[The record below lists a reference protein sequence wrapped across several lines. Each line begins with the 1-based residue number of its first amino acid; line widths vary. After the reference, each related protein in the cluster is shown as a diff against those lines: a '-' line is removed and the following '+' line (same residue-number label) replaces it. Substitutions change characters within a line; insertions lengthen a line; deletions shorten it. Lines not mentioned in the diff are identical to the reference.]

1 MNQSSISFPCPTA
14 RLRRHPAP
22 RLGALAGA
30 VLFALSGAP
39 VSGAPEDGPDMARL
53 ITENFDFA
61 ARQYG
66 VLLEAMEKTP
76 DQFPRTFEEGNLLT
90 SKLKTWTVGF
100 FPGSLW
106 LIREGTGDAKWDG
119 PADRWTRRL
128 DGLRHHTGTHDLG
141 FILHC
146 AYGTGLRAAR
156 GAVDG
161 EAYRAVLLDGAR
173 ALASRFNPAVGA
185 IRSWDREMWAF
196 PVIIDNMMNLE
207 LLCRAS
213 AAGGDPRYREIAI
226 AHAHKTLAHHF
237 RADGSSYHL
246 VTYNPVSGAPELKR
260 TWQGYGSESAW
271 ARGQAWALY
280 GCTMMWRETR
290 NPLYLDQAKRTAE
303 FIVTHA
309 RLPEDKVPYWDF
321 DAPDIPRAPRDSSAA
336 AIMASAFIELADHV
350 EPFFARRYAGTARR
364 QLVSLSSP
372 AYRSKLGENGGFLLM
387 HGTGHHPH
395 GIEVDQ
401 PLSYGDYY
409 FLEALLRYRARLEK
423 TR

>member
-1 MNQSSISFPCPTA
+1 MTHSSISFHRP
-14 RLRRHPAP
+14 PAP
-22 RLGALAGA
+22 RSGALAGA
-30 VLFALSGAP
+30 ALFVLSVAAISGEPA
-39 VSGAPEDGPDMARL
+39 GGPDMARL
-53 ITENFDFA
+53 IAENFDFA
-61 ARQYG
+61 ARQYS
-66 VLLEAMEKTP
+66 VLLDEAEKTP
-76 DQFPRTFEEGNLLT
+76 DQFPRTFEDGKLLT

-106 LIREGTGDAKWDG
+106 LIREGTGDAKWNA

-128 DGLRHHTGTHDLG
+128 DGLRHHAGTHDLG
-141 FILHC
+141 FMLYC

-156 GAVDG
+156 GAVD
-161 EAYRAVLLDGAR
+161 EKEYKAVLLDGAQ
-173 ALASRFNPAVGA
+173 ALASRFNPAVGSL
-185 IRSWDREMWAF
+185 RSWDREMWAF

-207 LLCRAS
+207 FLCWATAES
-213 AAGGDPRYREIAI
+213 GNPRYRDIAI
-226 AHAHKTLAHHF
+226 AHAHKTLANHF

-271 ARGQAWALY
+271 SRGQAWALY
-280 GCTMMWRETR
+280 GYTMMWRETR
-290 NPLYLDQAKRTAE
+290 NPLYLDQAKRIAE

-321 DAPDIPRAPRDSSAA
+321 DAPGIPDTPRDSSAA

-350 EPFFARRYAGTARR
+350 EPFFARRYAETARR

-372 AYRSKLGENGGFLLM
+372 AYRAKLGENGGFLLM
-387 HGTGHHPH
+387 HGTGHYPH
-395 GIEVDQ
+395 GIEVDR

-409 FLEALLRYRARLEK
+409 FLEALLRYRARLGK